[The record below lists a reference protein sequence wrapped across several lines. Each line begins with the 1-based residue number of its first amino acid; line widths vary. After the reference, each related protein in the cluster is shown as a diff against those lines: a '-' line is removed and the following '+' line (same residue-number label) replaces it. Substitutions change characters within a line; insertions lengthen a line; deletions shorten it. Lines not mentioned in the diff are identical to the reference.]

1 MMSSLLL
8 AAAAALAAQGS
19 APATVSSGTAIRAE
33 ANGALEGY
41 LLTPAGR
48 LRATMLIIPGS
59 GPTDRDGNNPIGV
72 KAAPYRKLTEALVT
86 RGVATLRIDKRG
98 MFGSAGAGNPNEAT
112 FADYD
117 GDVKAWIETARRR
130 TGQKCVW
137 IAGHSEG
144 GLVALRAASG
154 PNVCGVVLLA
164 APGEKLGV
172 TIRKQLR
179 GNPSNASL
187 LASAE
192 KALSELEAGR
202 KVLVTGMHP
211 ALAQSLFNPAVQ
223 GFMIELLAQDPAKLA
238 AAVNRPM
245 LIVEGGHDLQVG
257 LANGEVLRKAAP
269 KAAYASFPAMNHVLT
284 DAPAD
289 RGQNLATYAEA
300 DRPLTPGLADRI
312 AAFVTGSKPR

>member
-1 MMSSLLL
+1 MMPSLLI
-8 AAAAALAAQGS
+8 AAAVLAAQGVPS
-19 APATVSSGTAIRAE
+19 APVPTGNVIRSE

-41 LLTPAGR
+41 LLTPAGKAK
-48 LRATMLIIPGS
+48 ATMLLIPGS

-72 KAAPYRKLTEALVT
+72 KAAPYRKLAEALVT

-117 GDVKAWIETARRR
+117 GDVRAWVDTARRR

-137 IAGHSEG
+137 VAGHSEG
-144 GLVALRAASG
+144 GLVALRAAAE
-154 PNVCGVVLLA
+154 PNVCGIVLIA
-164 APGEKLGV
+164 TPGERMGD

-179 GNPSNASL
+179 ANPANAPI

-192 KALSELEAGR
+192 KALGELEAGR
-202 KVLVTGMHP
+202 KVSVTGLHP
-211 ALAQSLFNPAVQ
+211 VLAQGLFNPAVQ

-238 AAVNRPM
+238 AGVKRPM
-245 LIVEGGHDLQVG
+245 LIVQGGHDVQVDT
-257 LANGEVLRKAAP
+257 ANGEVFRKAAP
-269 KAAYASFPAMNHVLT
+269 KAAYVLFPAMSHVLS

-289 RGQNLATYAEA
+289 RSQNLATYAEA
-300 DRPLTPGLADRI
+300 DRPLTPGLAERI
-312 AAFVTGSKPR
+312 AAFVTGKK